1 MDVAPPAEDPYCRQF
16 HPNTFDPSRCGSC
29 LRPDRMHLGDQS
41 ITAAT
46 TEPLQ
51 STFIFLVCMIFAFC
65 VENLRK
71 MYR

>member
-41 ITAAT
+41 IAAAADQRDGS
-46 TEPLQ
+46 PQWVGRLYGLQ
-51 STFIFLVCMIFAFC
+51 FSGFG
-65 VENLRK
+65 K
-71 MYR
+71 